1 MCCAG
6 MQRYQGSL
14 DCDSV
19 GPQQLT
25 IYAASST
32 LACQWHGLGT
42 GSSREVSPMVQV
54 SKEIQIP
61 DTEAVRVRREGERV
75 ELVLIDKDGAEQL
88 VPVQME
94 AEKPRAAA

>member
-1 MCCAG
+1 
-6 MQRYQGSL
+6 
-14 DCDSV
+14 
-19 GPQQLT
+19 
-25 IYAASST
+25 
-32 LACQWHGLGT
+32 
-42 GSSREVSPMVQV
+42 MVQV